1 MDKKLIS
8 ISLTF
13 CVLICLLVVGYG
25 VYKKYGL
32 SIPADFNTNET
43 AQSVVTEPQ
52 KTEEIITEPTTN
64 ADNEI
69 MEKTIENLLSTM
81 SVEEKVG
88 QMFYARC
95 PDSNPVETV
104 SKYNLGG
111 YILFGIYSKT
121 KLNHLIVKYYHRL
134 L

>member
-69 MEKTIENLLSTM
+69 MIACANEPSTR
-81 SVEEKVG
+81 SISG
-88 QMFYARC
+88 
-95 PDSNPVETV
+95 
-104 SKYNLGG
+104 
-111 YILFGIYSKT
+111 
-121 KLNHLIVKYYHRL
+121 LNANT
-134 L
+134 